1 MLCANIE
8 KLIWVLDA
16 DFFPCN
22 FCRTHL
28 LVLVTSFVDSIG
40 VMLVAISSVNTKFYF
55 FVSSLMPFITF
66 SCLTVLTRT
75 FSIMNRTDDS
85 GCFFLDLNLRR
96 RVCSLSLLGMMLSVS
111 FCRCHVSTWRSSPL
125 FLLLW
130 GFKKTEE

>member
-8 KLIWVLDA
+8 KLIWVLDV

-22 FCRTHL
+22 FCQTHL
-28 LVLVTSFVDSIG
+28 LVLITSFVDSI
-40 VMLVAISSVNTKFYF
+40 VFMLVGISSVNTKVYF
-55 FVSSLMPFITF
+55 FLSSLMPFITF

-75 FSIMNRTDDS
+75 FSTMNRTDDS

-96 RVCSLSLLGMMLSVS
+96 RVYSLSLLRMTLSVS
-111 FCRCHVSTWRSSPL
+111 FCRCHVSTWRSSL